1 MILGKNT
8 DRYTQNLRIKNFKAM
23 LVKFNH
29 PLARRKDFFAEDF
42 FTRDFDK
49 LFKGVENKF
58 IPAVNIKENEDAFEL
73 ELSVPG
79 FKKEDFNLKL
89 DNDLLT
95 ISAKVEDKTEETTEK
110 FTRRE
115 FKSRSFSRTFTL
127 SDDILVE
134 DINAKYEDGILKVA
148 LPKNKVVIENK
159 QKLIE
164 VQ

>member
-1 MILGKNT
+1 
-8 DRYTQNLRIKNFKAM
+8 M

-29 PLARRKDFFAEDF
+29 PLAGRKNFFADDF

-49 LFKGVENKF
+49 IFKGVADKF
-58 IPAVNIKENEDAFEL
+58 IPAVNIKENDDVFEL

-79 FKKEDFNLKL
+79 FNKEDFKLKL

-95 ISAKVEDKTEETTEK
+95 ISATVVEKTADKTEGEATKATEK

-115 FKSRSFSRTFTL
+115 FKSRSFARTFTL
-127 SDDILVE
+127 SDTVLVE
-134 DINAKYEDGILKVA
+134 AIHAKYDNGILKVA
-148 LPKNKVVIENK
+148 LPKNKEVIENK
-159 QKLIE
+159 HKVIE

>member
-1 MILGKNT
+1 
-8 DRYTQNLRIKNFKAM
+8 M

-29 PLARRKDFFAEDF
+29 PLARRKSSFANDF

-49 LFKGVENKF
+49 LFNGTNDKF
-58 IPAVNIKENEDAFEL
+58 IPPVNIKENEEAFEL

-79 FKKEDFNLKL
+79 FSKEDFNLKV

-95 ISAKVEDKTEETTEK
+95 ISAKVENKTEKTEEKTTEK

-115 FKSRSFSRTFTL
+115 FKNRSFSRTFTL
-127 SDDILVE
+127 SDTVLVE
-134 DINAKYEDGILKVA
+134 AISAKYDNGILNVE
-148 LPKNKVVIENK
+148 LPKDKEVLENK
-159 QKLIE
+159 QKVIN

>member
-1 MILGKNT
+1 
-8 DRYTQNLRIKNFKAM
+8 M

-29 PLARRKDFFAEDF
+29 PLARRRNFFADDF

-49 LFKGVENKF
+49 LFNGAENKF
-58 IPAVNIKENEDAFEL
+58 MPAVNIKENEDAFEL

-95 ISAKVEDKTEETTEK
+95 ISAKVEDKKEETTEK
-110 FTRRE
+110 YTRRE
-115 FKSRSFSRTFTL
+115 FTSRSFSRTFTL
-127 SDDILVE
+127 SDDILV
-134 DINAKYEDGILKVA
+134 DAINAKYEDGILKVA
-148 LPKNKVVIENK
+148 LPKNKEVLENK

>member
-1 MILGKNT
+1 VILDEKQ
-8 DRYTQNLRIKNFKAM
+8 RSQYTQNLIKNFKAM

-29 PLARRKDFFAEDF
+29 PLARRKDFFADEF

-58 IPAVNIKENEDAFEL
+58 IPAVNIKENEAAFEL

-89 DNDLLT
+89 DNNLLT
-95 ISAKVEDKTEETTEK
+95 ISAKVEDKTTETTEK

-127 SDDILVE
+127 SDDVLVE
-134 DINAKYEDGILKVA
+134 AINAKYEDGILKVE
-148 LPKNKVVIENK
+148 LPKNKEVIENK
-159 QKLIE
+159 QKRIE
-164 VQ
+164 VK